1 MKKIISAPAPAKK
14 ARLLNTA
21 GTGTYELWY
30 MIGELH
36 PPVTNLHGLFVDKV
50 EVNRVDV
57 QRPNKHP
64 SILLG
69 DHRLVKNY
77 PENGRTAYQ
86 KL

>member
-1 MKKIISAPAPAKK
+1 MNYDIS
-14 ARLLNTA
+14 
-21 GTGTYELWY
+21 Y